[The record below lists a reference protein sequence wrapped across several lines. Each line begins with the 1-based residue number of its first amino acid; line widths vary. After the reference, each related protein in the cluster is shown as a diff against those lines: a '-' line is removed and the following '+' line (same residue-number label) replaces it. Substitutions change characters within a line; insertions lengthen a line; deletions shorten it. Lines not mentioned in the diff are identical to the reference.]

1 MKTRDTSDLNI
12 DITQYKNPIQ
22 IHGTEPAQ
30 NLTEFLQRYPLV
42 IVVFLRQL
50 GCTFCKTMVLNL
62 KRLKEQEPTFPP
74 IIFVHQG
81 TIEQGN
87 EFFDKF
93 WKNQI
98 HISNTDLSLFHF
110 FKIRIGKIKDTLGI
124 RTFIKGIISFF
135 KNGFKIWQTKQIGD
149 KYMLSGTF
157 LFQKGKLIWAHR
169 AKYAGDEPN
178 WKIFDSK

>member
-1 MKTRDTSDLNI
+1 MEIPDI
-12 DITQYKNPIQ
+12 DISQYKQPIQ
-22 IHGTEPAQ
+22 VYGTEPAK
-30 NLTEFLQRYPLV
+30 NLTELLQKYPLV
-42 IVVFLRQL
+42 ILVFLRQL

-62 KRLKEQEPTFPP
+62 KKLNEEDPNFPP

-87 EFFDKF
+87 AFFEEF

-98 HISNTDLSLFHF
+98 HISNPDLSLFHF
-110 FKIRIGKIKDTLGI
+110 FKIRIGKVKDVIGI
-124 RTFIKGIISFF
+124 RTFIKGFISLL
-135 KNGFKIWQTKQIGD
+135 KNGLKIRQTKKIGD
-149 KYMLSGTF
+149 GRMLSGTF

-178 WKIFDSK
+178 WKIFNSK

>member
-1 MKTRDTSDLNI
+1 MQNDINI
-12 DITQYKNPIQ
+12 DTAQYTQPIQ
-22 IHGTEPAQ
+22 IHGTEPAK
-30 NLTEFLQRYPLV
+30 NLSELLQRYPLV
-42 IVVFLRQL
+42 VLVFLRQL
-50 GCTFCKTMVLNL
+50 GCTFCKTMVINL
-62 KRLKEQEPTFPP
+62 KKLKEDDPTFPP

-110 FKIRIGKIKDTLGI
+110 FQIRVGKVKDVIGV

-135 KNGFKIWQTKQIGD
+135 KNGFKIRQTKRIGD
-149 KYMLSGTF
+149 GRMLSGTF
-157 LFQKGKLIWAHR
+157 LFQKGKLIWAQR

-178 WKIFDSK
+178 WKVFTSK